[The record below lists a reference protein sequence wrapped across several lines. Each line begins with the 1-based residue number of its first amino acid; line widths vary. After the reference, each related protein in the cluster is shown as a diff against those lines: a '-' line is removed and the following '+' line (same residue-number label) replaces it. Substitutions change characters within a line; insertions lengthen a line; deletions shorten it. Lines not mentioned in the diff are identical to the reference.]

1 MRAACDEIEL
11 VIPIRLGHERH
22 RFGVRQNEIP

>member
-1 MRAACDEIEL
+1 MRARDEIEL